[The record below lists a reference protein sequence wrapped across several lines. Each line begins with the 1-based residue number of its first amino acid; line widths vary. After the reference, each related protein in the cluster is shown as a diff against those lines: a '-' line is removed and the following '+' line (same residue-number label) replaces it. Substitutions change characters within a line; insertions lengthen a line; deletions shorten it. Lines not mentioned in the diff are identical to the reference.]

1 MADYDFEAWA
11 QSRVA
16 SSKPNPNQ
24 QAATSMRSVGIGG
37 LGGRTTTSAAQRIQ
51 DQFSMFRDDDR
62 GSTYDFVP
70 QTVTS
75 GLGTPLS
82 FVEKEKKDD
91 RNLDQKIY
99 DGMKA
104 FGARLFP
111 PKKESTSDYVLDV
124 YETSPMFRIPT
135 VPEVTELGIEKSFE
149 QKMQEM
155 FSGQGQN
162 VYTPEIE
169 GTGSYD
175 EVPAPNTN
183 KNLMRNR
190 INNILKDIIAPNSK
204 EYEIQKGDTLSDIS
218 LREGVSVEDLAQ
230 VNEIE
235 NPNLIL
241 EGGTLIIPPV
251 QEMEKAKEYVLRV
264 TTRGDEITDTQAA
277 LRKGLG
283 SKKDMSGIQVA
294 SADPDFKFYQSQ
306 VPMDQRIFE
315 PELGADAQSV
325 TGYDD
330 VPQKVTELPNQ
341 TGIMSRDYNTV
352 KAAQQRLNDLGY
364 TTLVGSL
371 AVDGILGKGTARQ
384 LRKFQKTAGISVTG
398 KLDAA
403 TKKALK
409 NNKFNNKEGKDPKA
423 TSTPLSE
430 GLYQQIKEPVAEIES
445 GGEAEPYATIGGD
458 ADLYDGK
465 YQFGWRAKTDL
476 RNNPA
481 MTDAEIAKLQ
491 QMNPKEF
498 EKLSDEDKV
507 VVAQQVA
514 TSRAAFR
521 ADPNLQEKAFR
532 LYINQNHDTL
542 TKNSAKYRAM
552 DDKNKLAVLGY
563 SHNQG
568 AEAALEW
575 LTTKVV
581 GTDAFGTKGD
591 KYSKAI
597 IEELKKRKAG
607 K

>member
-277 LRKGLG
+277 LRRGLG
-283 SKKDMSGIQVA
+283 SKKDMSGVQVA

-371 AVDGILGKGTARQ
+371 AVDGKLGKGTARQ

-398 KLDAA
+398 KLDSA

-409 NNKFNNKEGKDPKA
+409 NNAFNNKEGKDL
-423 TSTPLSE
+423 TSTVTPLQD
-430 GLYQQIKEPVAEIES
+430 GLFEIIKAPIAKIES
-445 GGEAEPYATIGGD
+445 GGERQPYLAIGGFRN
-458 ADLYDGK
+458 AYDGK
-465 YQFGWRAKTDL
+465 YQLGKDAKDTIKNM
-476 RNNPA
+476 R
-481 MTDAEIAKLQ
+481 
-491 QMNPKEF
+491 
-498 EKLSDEDKV
+498 DEDGELIFTTAERNKLKHP
-507 VVAQQVA
+507 
-514 TSRAAFR
+514 SNR
-521 ADPNLQEKAFR
+521 ADYRGDSELQEKAFR
-532 LYINQNHDTL
+532 QLTEFNHGEL
-542 TKNSAKYRAM
+542 TRNSAKYRAM
-552 DDKNKLAVLGY
+552 DQANQLAVLGY
-563 SHNQG
+563 AHNQG

-575 LTTKVV
+575 LTTEVV
-581 GTDAFGTKGD
+581 GTDAFGTGGD
-591 KYSKAI
+591 KYSEAI
-597 IEELKKRKAG
+597 TDEFMKDDNLG
-607 K
+607 